1 MWVGSLVGYARKSIN
16 DLLYLQCAPKMTS
29 PLHGEDRRFKS
40 ASTHHVLS
48 GEQMLSLEQGIFLVK
63 QARKAMVCQINKKTA
78 PEFPNDDW
86 LSLKRGAF
94 VTLHTFPEKELRGC
108 IGFSAPCFSIKD
120 AIARAAV
127 AAAVED
133 PRFAPLKEPE
143 LDKIIVEI
151 SVLTLPQKIEAS
163 NEKEI
168 LESIT
173 PKVDGLILERNNP
186 SGLFLPQVWDE
197 LPEKREFLEHLCYK
211 AGLSD
216 VNAWHKEGTT
226 LYKFS
231 VQAFEEKTPGGVVA
245 AKDVS
250 A

>member
-1 MWVGSLVGYARKSIN
+1 
-16 DLLYLQCAPKMTS
+16 MTS

-48 GEQMLSLEQGIFLVK
+48 GEYMLSLEQGIFLVK
-63 QARKAMVCQINKKTA
+63 QARKAIDSQINKKTA
-78 PEFPNDDW
+78 PEFPGDEW

-108 IGFSAPCFSIKD
+108 IGFSEPCFSIKD
-120 AIARAAV
+120 AIMRAAV

-133 PRFAPLKEPE
+133 PRFAPLKNSE
-143 LDKIIVEI
+143 LGKTIVEV

-163 NEKEI
+163 TEKEI

-173 PKVDGLILERNNP
+173 PKVDGLILERNNS

-197 LPEKREFLEHLCYK
+197 LPERKEFLKQLCYK

-216 VNAWHKEGTT
+216 EDAWRAEGTK

-231 VQAFEEKTPGGVVA
+231 VQAFEEKTPCGVVDV
-245 AKDVS
+245 KDVG